1 MDDHLLTSHQVAAFL
16 GINEQQV
23 RKLTRLGLLAGINIS
38 TGRVPRWRYDP
49 EEVRRFIESR
59 RSGGA

>member
-1 MDDHLLTSHQVAAFL
+1 MSHPLLTSHQVAEIL
-16 GINEQQV
+16 GVNEQQV

-49 EEVRRFIESR
+49 EEVRRFIDSR